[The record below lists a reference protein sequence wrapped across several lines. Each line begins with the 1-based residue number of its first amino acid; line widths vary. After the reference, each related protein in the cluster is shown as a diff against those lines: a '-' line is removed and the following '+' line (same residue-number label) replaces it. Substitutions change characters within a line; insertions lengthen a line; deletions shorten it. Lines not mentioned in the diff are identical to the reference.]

1 MSASKAVVAFV
12 VYSSRVSSRSLY
24 GYDKSELS
32 SALWRPCHTPVGR
45 GTSVYSATATS
56 KVLTN
61 NVSSVFGAT
70 SLSWS
75 GDVKAKM
82 EEMASIVS
90 AYPELPGQR
99 NKN

>member
-1 MSASKAVVAFV
+1 MERA
-12 VYSSRVSSRSLY
+12 
-24 GYDKSELS
+24 
-32 SALWRPCHTPVGR
+32 P
-45 GTSVYSATATS
+45 SVYSATATS
-56 KVLTN
+56 IALTN
-61 NVSSVFGAT
+61 NASSVLFGAT

-75 GDVKAKM
+75 GDVEAKM